1 MSSPGASEPSALP
14 KAHDPFPLGGR
25 EFISL
30 LAMMMALNALSID
43 SMLPALPQIG
53 QSLGAAD
60 TNDQQ
65 YVVSTF
71 LGGLA
76 LGSLAMGPL
85 ADRYGRKIV
94 LLGNLV
100 AHIVIS
106 LGCALV
112 TDFSVMLMLRFLHGF
127 ATAGLGVIPSTII
140 RDRFEGDEMA
150 RYGSLVGLVFMA
162 VPIIAPTMGQL
173 VLYFAEWRWIFGAMA
188 ILGVV
193 VTGWMLIR
201 LPETLKPEHKMAIN
215 PVSLMTTWRSVIA
228 NRDAIGYVLGSSVVM
243 GALFGYINS
252 SQQIFDQVFD
262 AAALFPY
269 AFAIVAGTMA
279 LANWSNSRIVERF
292 GARPVSHSALCAFL
306 ALSILQVVAAYSG
319 RETMAVFLMLIAL
332 NMGLIGFTGANFGSI
347 AMQPFAA
354 TAGSAA
360 SFQTFVRMGLGA
372 GIGAFIG
379 QFFDG
384 TTGPVALGFLIC
396 GLMALALV
404 AYSERGKL
412 FRRRSIPA
420 AHR

>member
-1 MSSPGASEPSALP
+1 MSSPGTPESAFRATASD
-14 KAHDPFPLGGR
+14 HFPLGTR
-25 EFISL
+25 EFVSL

-43 SMLPALPQIG
+43 AMLPALPQIG
-53 QSLGAAD
+53 TALHAAD
-60 TNDQQ
+60 SNDQQ

-71 LGGLA
+71 LLGLA
-76 LGSLAMGPL
+76 LGALAMGPL
-85 ADRYGRKIV
+85 ADRYGRRIV
-94 LLGNLV
+94 LLGNLA

-112 TDFSVMLMLRFLHGF
+112 TDFSVMLMLRLLHGF
-127 ATAGLGVIPSTII
+127 ATAGLGVIPHTII

-150 RYGSLVGLVFMA
+150 RYASLVGLVFMA
-162 VPIIAPTMGQL
+162 VPIIAPSMGQL

-193 VTGWMLIR
+193 VTTWVIIR

-215 PVSLMTTWRSVIA
+215 PVTLMVTWRSVIG

-262 AAALFPY
+262 SAEFFPY
-269 AFAIVAGTMA
+269 AFAIVAGAMA
-279 LANWSNSRIVERF
+279 VANWSNSRIVERF

-306 ALSILQVVAAYSG
+306 VLSILQVIAAYSG
-319 RETMAVFLMLIAL
+319 RETMAVFLILIAL

-360 SFQTFVRMGLGA
+360 AFQTFVRMGLGA
-372 GIGAFIG
+372 SIGAFIG

-384 TTGPVALGFLIC
+384 TTGPVALGFLVC
-396 GLMALALV
+396 GLMALGLILF
-404 AYSERGKL
+404 SERGKL
-412 FRRRSIPA
+412 FKRRSIPVP
-420 AHR
+420 RR